1 MSSNPHSFTP
11 IERRSALS
19 LSSLYALR
27 MLGLF
32 LVLPVFT
39 LEAAK
44 YPGGDDPALIGL
56 AMGIFGLTQGLL
68 QIPFGLASDRW
79 GRKPVIAFGLA
90 VFAAGS
96 FIAAAAT
103 HVHWLMIGRAL
114 QGAGAISAAVTAL
127 LADQTRDEVRTKAM
141 AIVGAT
147 IGVMFAVSL
156 VAAPVLGSLIG
167 LSGLFL
173 LTGVLATL
181 AIGVI
186 AWVTPS
192 APRAQAQTPRTRL
205 RDVLR
210 ITELVR
216 LDVGVFALHAAQF
229 AMWVSLPGLL
239 VSAGLPKADHWHI
252 YLPTVL
258 LSFTVMGVL
267 FPLERRGRLKQ
278 VMLTAIATTALTQ
291 FGFMV
296 QPTSLWI
303 LALLLLVFFSALNML
318 EACLPSAVSRVAPST
333 GRGAALGVYNMLQSF
348 GFFTGGAAGGL
359 LAKAYGPGA
368 VFIFAAVLLGVWLL
382 VAWRMT
388 PIKPT
393 QARTA
398 TPAQGTPLQQN
409 A

>member
-1 MSSNPHSFTP
+1 M
-11 IERRSALS
+11 S

-68 QIPFGLASDRW
+68 QIPFGIASDQW

-96 FIAAAAT
+96 FIAASAT
-103 HVHWLMIGRAL
+103 HVHWLLIGRAL

-141 AIVGAT
+141 AIVGTT
-147 IGVMFAVSL
+147 IGVMFALSL

-173 LTGVLATL
+173 VTGVLATL

-186 AWVTPS
+186 IWVTPS
-192 APRAQAQTPRTRL
+192 APRVQAGAPRGRL

-210 ITELVR
+210 ITELLR

-239 VSAGLPKADHWHI
+239 VSAGLPKADHWQL

-258 LSFTVMGVL
+258 LSFLVMGLL
-267 FPLERRGRLKQ
+267 FPLERRGLLKQ
-278 VMLTAIATTALTQ
+278 VMLVAIATTVLTQ
-291 FGFMV
+291 FGLMA
-296 QPTSLWI
+296 QPTSLWA

-318 EACLPSAVSRVAPST
+318 EACLPSAVSRLAPST

-348 GFFTGGAAGGL
+348 GFFVGGAVGGL
-359 LAKAYGPGA
+359 LAKAYGSSA
-368 VFIFAAVLLGVWLL
+368 VFVFAAVLLGFWLL
-382 VAWRMT
+382 VAWRMAPLGT
-388 PIKPT
+388 RPSSAAV
-393 QARTA
+393 QAHSA
-398 TPAQGTPLQQN
+398 SLQQN